1 MKREDLEQRE
11 AKLLSPYATKSV
23 NSKGRLHSIAPCALR
38 TDFQRDRDRIIHSK
52 SFRRLK
58 YKTQVFLPA
67 RGDHFRT
74 RLTHTLEV
82 AQIARTMAR
91 NLNLNED
98 LTEAIALGHDLGHT
112 PFGHAGERELNRL
125 LRPEHTFCHNVQSL
139 RTVDFLEKDGK
150 GLNLT
155 WEVRDGIVNHTG
167 PQKPATPEG
176 KLVRFADRIAYVN
189 HDIDDALRSGILA
202 PQDIPKDYEKFLG
215 NTHSSRINAMVS
227 DVVNESEK
235 QGMIVMSELG
245 WASLDQLRNFLFDH
259 LYRLPKVKEGED
271 KGCRIIDELFH
282 YYEEYPELIPSHYQ
296 EESLALNIADY
307 IAGMT
312 DQYAVQQFEKIF
324 IPNGFRF

>member
-11 AKLLSPYATKSV
+11 AKLLSSYATKSV

-245 WASLDQLRNFLFDH
+245 WAALDQLRNFLFDH
-259 LYRLPKVKEGED
+259 LYRLPKVKE
-271 KGCRIIDELFH
+271 
-282 YYEEYPELIPSHYQ
+282 
-296 EESLALNIADY
+296 
-307 IAGMT
+307 
-312 DQYAVQQFEKIF
+312 
-324 IPNGFRF
+324 

>member
-11 AKLLSPYATKSV
+11 AESLSPMATKSAE
-23 NSKGRLHSIAPCALR
+23 SKGRLCPIAPCALR

-112 PFGHAGERELNRL
+112 PFGHAGERELHRL
-125 LRPEHTFCHNVQSL
+125 LQPEHSFHHNEQSL
-139 RTVDFLEKDGK
+139 RTVDFLEKDGQ

-167 PQKPATPEG
+167 EHLPATPEG
-176 KLVRFADRIAYVN
+176 QLVRFADRIAYVN

-202 PQDIPKDYEKFLG
+202 PEDIPKDYIDFLG
-215 NTHSSRINAMVS
+215 DTHSSRINAMVG
-227 DVVNESEK
+227 DVVSESEHTNT
-235 QGMIVMSELG
+235 ITMSSLG
-245 WASLDQLRNFLFDH
+245 WEALNQLRSFLFEH
-259 LYRLPKVKEGED
+259 LYRLPKVREGED
-271 KGCRIIDELFH
+271 KGCRIIDELF
-282 YYEEYPELIPSHYQ
+282 YFYESHPSLIPDHYQ
-296 EESLALNIADY
+296 DPSLQRNIADY

-324 IPNGFRF
+324 IPNGFHF